1 MIWLMLALGLLGLL
15 LSALFSGSETGF
27 YRATRLRLVLD
38 AMGGDAV
45 ARGLLFLT
53 NHPALF
59 VATTLVGNS
68 LANYL
73 VSLAAVVILQA
84 MVPGQVQ
91 LAEWLAP
98 LLLAPV
104 LLVYGELLPKNLFL
118 QAPNRLLRRSGPL
131 LLVFVALLLPVS
143 VWLWA
148 ASRLLARWLGVSSE
162 PVRLILARREL
173 RRVLEEGHEAGIL
186 HPAQRSLAQGIF
198 AVAGRP
204 VEQFLVPL
212 EQLPRARAD
221 MNKEE
226 VLAMAERQP
235 AAGAGGSGRFA
246 GQPDRLRPRDRLEAQ
261 RFAGLGPLRPLL
273 EMRQKSTH
281 LAALMRL
288 ESGTRAWPEWSTPA
302 AKPWASSRRSGCAS
316 RCSVPGRRGIIYES
330 LPKSGDKIPQKC
342 ICWKCWTHARR
353 W

>member
-1 MIWLMLALGLLGLL
+1 MIGLMCGLGLVGIL
-15 LSALFSGSETGF
+15 LSALFSGAETGF
-27 YRATRLRLVLD
+27 YRATRLRLLLD
-38 AMGGDAV
+38 ALGGDAI

-53 NHPALF
+53 NHPSLF

-73 VSLAAVVILQA
+73 VSLAAVVILQE
-84 MVPGQVQ
+84 MVPGQMH

-98 LLLAPV
+98 LLLAPL

-148 ASRLLARWLGVSSE
+148 ASRLLARWLGATSE

-204 VEQFLVPL
+204 VEQFLTPL
-212 EQLPRARAD
+212 EQFPRARAD
-221 MNKEE
+221 MNRED
-226 VLAMAERQP
+226 VLAMAERQRAP
-235 AAGAGGSGRFA
+235 LVPVESLDSPGNLIGYVRVIDLKLSDS
-246 GQPDRLRPRDRLEAQ
+246 P
-261 RFAGLGPLRPLL
+261 GLSPLRPLL
-273 EMRQKSTH
+273 EIRQTSTH

-288 ESGTRAWPEWSTPA
+288 ESAN
-302 AKPWASSRRSGCAS
+302 
-316 RCSVPGRRGIIYES
+316 ES
-330 LPKSGDKIPQKC
+330 L
-342 ICWKCWTHARR
+342 ARVVNTR
-353 W
+353 GETLGIVTTERLQEPLLGYRHGAA